1 MIPSTKCVA
10 IVSFKQDV
18 DNAKLFEALAHPVP
32 RVVQYQVTID
42 PERMSPTCEHIRFG
56 KDEEGHGAGD
66 EIMGWV
72 RVADVHLVELLA
84 EWDGEKFMKVQ
95 PSAERAA

>member
-10 IVSFKQDV
+10 IVSFEQDV
-18 DNAKLFEALAHPVP
+18 KNAKLYEAMSAPVP

-42 PERMSPTCEHIRFG
+42 PVNVSPTGESIRFG
-56 KDEEGHGAGD
+56 GSGD

>member
-42 PERMSPTCEHIRFG
+42 PENLSPSGENIRFG
-56 KDEEGHGAGD
+56 ENGD